1 MGTLQQAERCQP
13 AVGMKSS
20 TRVKPAATLARINA
34 MTTHD
39 TPSALLTGA
48 LAGYLLAEY
57 GPGLAQFIHNVIF
70 IWS

>member
-1 MGTLQQAERCQP
+1 
-13 AVGMKSS
+13 
-20 TRVKPAATLARINA
+20 VKPAAALPRINA

-57 GPGLAQFIHNVIF
+57 GPGLAAFVRNVIF

>member
-1 MGTLQQAERCQP
+1 
-13 AVGMKSS
+13 
-20 TRVKPAATLARINA
+20 

-57 GPGLAQFIHNVIF
+57 GPGLAHMIRNVIF
-70 IWS
+70 LWS

>member
-1 MGTLQQAERCQP
+1 M
-13 AVGMKSS
+13 
-20 TRVKPAATLARINA
+20 KPATPSPRINS

-39 TPSALLTGA
+39 TTSALLAGA

-57 GPGLAQFIHNVIF
+57 GPRLLALLEPFSL

>member
-1 MGTLQQAERCQP
+1 
-13 AVGMKSS
+13 
-20 TRVKPAATLARINA
+20 

-48 LAGYLLAEY
+48 LIGYLLAEY
-57 GPGLAQFIHNVIF
+57 GPGLAQFIRNVIV

>member
-1 MGTLQQAERCQP
+1 
-13 AVGMKSS
+13 
-20 TRVKPAATLARINA
+20 

-48 LAGYLLAEY
+48 LVGYLLAEY
-57 GPGLAQFIHNVIF
+57 GPRLVELLRHVPF

>member
-1 MGTLQQAERCQP
+1 
-13 AVGMKSS
+13 
-20 TRVKPAATLARINA
+20 
-34 MTTHD
+34 MTTQD

-57 GPGLAQFIHNVIF
+57 GPRLVELMRHALF

>member
-1 MGTLQQAERCQP
+1 M
-13 AVGMKSS
+13 
-20 TRVKPAATLARINA
+20 KPAEVLPRINA

-57 GPGLAQFIHNVIF
+57 GPALATFLRNVIF